1 MTTTAPG
8 LTLALGSPD
17 DTTRFAHALGGVLAA
32 GDTVLLDGP
41 VGAGKSFLAR
51 ALIRSLQEIPED
63 VPSPT
68 FTLVQ
73 TYHTR
78 AGEIW
83 HADLYR
89 LGGPDEIDE
98 LGLSEAF
105 DTAICLIEWPDR
117 LGPLVPDNALTL
129 RLDPDSGDEDA
140 RHARLRWRD
149 PKWKARLERLRHD

>member
-1 MTTTAPG
+1 MITTTPG
-8 LTLALGSPD
+8 LTFALGSPD
-17 DTTRFAHALGGVLAA
+17 DTTRFAHALGGTLSA

-68 FTLVQ
+68 YTLVQ

-78 AGEIW
+78 AGEVW

-117 LGPLVPDNALTL
+117 LGPLVPADALTL
-129 RLDPDSGDEDA
+129 RLDPDTSDENA
-140 RHARLRWRD
+140 RHALLQWQAA
-149 PKWKARLERLRHD
+149 KWDAKLERFRHD